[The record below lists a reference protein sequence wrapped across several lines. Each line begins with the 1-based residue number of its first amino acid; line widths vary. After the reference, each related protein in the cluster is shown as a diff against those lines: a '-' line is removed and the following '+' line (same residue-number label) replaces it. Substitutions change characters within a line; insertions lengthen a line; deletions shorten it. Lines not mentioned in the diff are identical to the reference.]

1 MILNDNLFKKIEQ
14 KTNVN
19 KASIMELAKKLQQN
33 NLKDEKTLKEVID
46 QLCIMSGKKISKEQE
61 EKIIKTVVNDD
72 LPNNLNQYL
81 D

>member
-1 MILNDNLFKKIEQ
+1 MILNDNFFKKIEQ

-19 KASIMELAKKLQQN
+19 KTSIMELAKKLQQN

-46 QLCIMSGKKISKEQE
+46 QLCVMSGKKISKEQE
-61 EKIIKTVVNDD
+61 DKIIKTVVNDD
-72 LPNNLNQYL
+72 LPTNLNQYL

>member
-1 MILNDNLFKKIEQ
+1 MILNDNFFKKIEQ

-19 KASIMELAKKLQQN
+19 KNSIMELAKKLQQN

-46 QLCIMSGKKISKEQE
+46 QLCVMSGKKISKEQE
-61 EKIIKTVVNDD
+61 DKIIKTVVNDD
-72 LPNNLNQYL
+72 LPTNLNQYL

>member
-1 MILNDNLFKKIEQ
+1 MILNDHLFKKIEQ
-14 KTNVN
+14 KTSVN

-61 EKIIKTVVNDD
+61 AKIIKAVVNDD
-72 LPNNLNQYL
+72 LPNNLNQYI